1 LYLIQAIYLDSSSGP
16 SAISAVISACSRV
29 GHSRGRHR
37 RSHPARADL
46 GSDLVRSDVGTDGQ
60 GHLAGV
66 EPAESYGSPLFRTS
80 ISNAHNRG
88 QTCVRRSVETGFPR
102 NMRRYVPRVVWRAGA
117 TMLRSKQEQRAVLG
131 EKLFDLANV
140 AAAALVFGQF
150 LGQQSFSW
158 TVIGVGVGNWFALVM
173 LALRLTGAP

>member
-1 LYLIQAIYLDSSSGP
+1 
-16 SAISAVISACSRV
+16 
-29 GHSRGRHR
+29 
-37 RSHPARADL
+37 
-46 GSDLVRSDVGTDGQ
+46 
-60 GHLAGV
+60 
-66 EPAESYGSPLFRTS
+66 
-80 ISNAHNRG
+80 
-88 QTCVRRSVETGFPR
+88 
-102 NMRRYVPRVVWRAGA
+102 
-117 TMLRSKQEQRAVLG
+117 MLRSKQEQRAVLG